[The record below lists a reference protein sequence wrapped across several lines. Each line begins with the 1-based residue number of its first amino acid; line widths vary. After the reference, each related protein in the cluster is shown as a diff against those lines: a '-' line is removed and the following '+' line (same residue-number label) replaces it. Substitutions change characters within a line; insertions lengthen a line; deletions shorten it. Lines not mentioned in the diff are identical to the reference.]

1 MTIAR
6 TRVWALTATR
16 SFSIGV
22 AMCAA
27 LAVWPA
33 ERAGAAD
40 WPLRGSLA
48 PQQPAY
54 ARWDGAQIGVE
65 VGWGNFRNDFG
76 NSTSPLVAFILRNTT
91 AEAEF
96 APSTWT
102 TLSSNTTNGPVFG
115 GYIGYNMQWDQL
127 VLGVDL
133 GYKYANIAT
142 GANDSISR
150 QFTTSSQFQE
160 TVSIDARAQMK
171 LMDYATLRGR
181 AGYAW
186 GQFLP
191 YAFVG
196 AAVAR
201 LDVVRSATVS
211 YTRHDIPDAVPI
223 TVPPTP
229 PITPEADFHFGP
241 QTRGMN
247 RKGVFAYGYAGGLGL
262 DVALL
267 PNVFVRA
274 EWEYVQL
281 IPVEDFK
288 IHIGSG
294 RVAVGIKF

>member
-16 SFSIGV
+16 PFSIGV

-191 YAFVG
+191 YAAVG
-196 AAVAR
+196 IAVGR
-201 LDVVRSATVS
+201 FNYQTNVTVTDVMTALN
-211 YTRHDIPDAVPI
+211 
-223 TVPPTP
+223 PPGP
-229 PITPEADFHFGP
+229 P
-241 QTRGMN
+241 
-247 RKGVFAYGYAGGLGL
+247 GGLGTFQQSASSGQNNAFAAGIAAGL
-262 DVALL
+262 GVDWAAT
-267 PNVFVRA
+267 PNVFVRG
-274 EWEYVQL
+274 EWEFVAFA
-281 IPVEDFK
+281 PVNQTRTN
-288 IHIGSG
+288 IQ
-294 RVAVGIKF
+294 VGHVGAGMRF

>member
-1 MTIAR
+1 MIIAR
-6 TRVWALTATR
+6 TRVWALAVVASFTATR
-16 SFSIGV
+16 CFRIGL

-27 LAVWPA
+27 LAIWPS

-48 PQQPAY
+48 PQTTY
-54 ARWDGAQIGVE
+54 ARWDGWQFGVE
-65 VGWGNFRNDFG
+65 AGWGTFRNDFG

-91 AEAEF
+91 AESEF

-102 TLSSNTTNGPVFG
+102 TLPSNTTNGPVFG

-142 GANDSISR
+142 GANDSIAR
-150 QFTTSSQFQE
+150 QFTTSDGFSN

-171 LMDYATLRGR
+171 LVDYATFRGR

-196 AAVAR
+196 IAAGR
-201 LDVVRSATVS
+201 FNYGTTV
-211 YTRHDIPDAVPI
+211 TVHHTGTPIPPAPGLPFDLTDTASNGKTNAIVGGG
-223 TVPPTP
+223 
-229 PITPEADFHFGP
+229 A
-241 QTRGMN
+241 
-247 RKGVFAYGYAGGLGL
+247 AGLGIDWAATPGMYL
-262 DVALL
+262 
-267 PNVFVRA
+267 RA
-274 EWEYVQL
+274 EWEYVAFA
-281 IPVEDFK
+281 PVNGSRSNINTGK
-288 IHIGSG
+288 IGAG
-294 RVAVGIKF
+294 ARF